1 MEKKLTEALGQQ
13 TATSEV
19 LQVISSSPGELKPVF
34 EAMLEKAMH
43 LCEAAF
49 GGLWMFKEDRYVAV
63 ALRGVP
69 QVYAAFIAE
78 TTVIPGPGTAPYR
91 LRHGERLVHNI
102 DLASEEPYRAGDP
115 QRCALVDIG
124 GARTAL
130 QVALRKED
138 AVLGVITI
146 YRQEVRPFSDR
157 QIALVQ
163 NFAAQAVIAIENT
176 RLLNELRQRTD
187 DLSELLQQQTATA
200 EVLSVISGSP
210 GELGPVFE
218 SLLANAV
225 RLCVAKFGTLY
236 VREGDSFRAV
246 AIHNAPPAYAEARK
260 RGVIR
265 PPPDTSLGRMARTRQ
280 VAQVADVRA
289 TQSYVTGDPFTASAV
304 DLGGYRS
311 VMSVPMLKGEELV
324 GAITIHR
331 QEVCRFSDKQIGVV
345 SSFAK
350 QAVIAIENTRLLNE
364 LRESLQQQ
372 TATADV
378 LKVISRSAFDLQ
390 AVLDTLFRISGAP
403 LRGGSRMAI
412 PPRRRH
418 LSLGRELRPFEGGT
432 RAHQATHADPTDLSG
447 ARDRSLDG
455 PRWKANRSKSPTRSR
470 TRNMSLA
477 RRRRSRASEPYW
489 AHRFYAKACRLAPS
503 VCSAPTSGRLPT
515 NRSSCSPPSPTR
527 R

>member
-1 MEKKLTEALGQQ
+1 M
-13 TATSEV
+13 
-19 LQVISSSPGELKPVF
+19 F
-34 EAMLEKAMH
+34 EAMLENATR

-187 DLSELLQQQTATA
+187 DLSESLQQQTATS

-311 VMSVPMLKGEELV
+311 VMSVPMLKGDELV

-331 QEVCRFSDKQIGVV
+331 QEVRPFTDKQIELVV
-345 SSFAK
+345 RASPSRPSSPSRTPACSTSC
-350 QAVIAIENTRLLNE
+350 ASRCSSRPPPPTC
-364 LRESLQQQ
+364 
-372 TATADV
+372 
-378 LKVISRSAFDLQ
+378 SRSSAARPSTCRRYWIRCSSRRRDF
-390 AVLDTLFRISGAP
+390 AMRITL
-403 LRGGSRMAI
+403 AI

-418 LSLGRELRPFEGGT
+418 LSSRRELRHSKEDHE
-432 RAHQATHADPTDLSG
+432 RIAT
-447 ARDRSLDG
+447 
-455 PRWKANRSKSPTRSR
+455 
-470 TRNMSLA
+470 
-477 RRRRSRASEPYW
+477 
-489 AHRFYAKACRLAPS
+489 
-503 VCSAPTSGRLPT
+503 
-515 NRSSCSPPSPTR
+515 SC
-527 R
+527 